1 MKKTA
6 PPPRRASALAAPA
19 DTELPMRLGIAA
31 AVFFALSLLYFFPS
45 FLPGR
50 QMHGTDYLAGSYFF
64 YDFFADRFGAGTLPK
79 WVPYIYGGMP
89 VYANPGSA
97 YHPVHL
103 LGETLLPT
111 GKVIGFIYVV
121 QFWLAGLGMYL
132 LARELGCRAWV
143 AFVAGIAFQFTGVTM
158 SWVYAGHDGR
168 IMVSTM
174 APLFFFFLHRGVRT
188 ESLAPFAGAAATLG
202 FALLSF
208 QIQNSYYLILA
219 GFIWAV
225 FLLFRFGLHRRP
237 AALGKTLVYGFGAI
251 AFAFLLASVNFLP
264 FQDYVGESPRG
275 MEGGRGYEY
284 SISYSMPPVGLLS
297 MAVPEQAGASVQ
309 DPNTGEALFPANAGF
324 KLHTEY
330 VGALVIVLLAVGVA
344 FAWRSVYWRFFAGLA
359 VFALS
364 MALGGNTPLYRLY
377 YTLLPGLNRFR
388 APDLTFYVAAFS
400 LVVMAAL
407 TLERL
412 AELRAASAAR
422 RVGAPDESGLQKVL
436 WIGLGVVAVA
446 VLGAMMTGGAA
457 VAGEPSRAA
466 GWMRFAIFAGG
477 VTAALWAWTA
487 GKMGSLGAAVL
498 LALLTLTDLWIID
511 RRFFHTMDGPERAF
525 AADDVVA
532 FLETQP
538 KPNRVWAF
546 SVPGAGIPT
555 WGRGGSKGGDYPML
569 FGIEQVAGE
578 HPNPLQR
585 WVEYIGAGQSEI
597 TDFHNLLGPRDSLG
611 VIESQEGQSLVFNPR
626 PGLLEAANVRYVV
639 SMAPLVHPGL
649 REVHRGSA
657 LVYQVANALDR
668 AYLVPA
674 VQKLPAERILPAM
687 TSGGWNPAQTA
698 FVPADADVNLPAGPL
713 SGGARVTAHT
723 EDRVTVQTTASR
735 PALMVL
741 ADNDYAGWTARIDG
755 REAPIIRTNHTLRGV
770 VVPQGTHT
778 VEFTFRPGDL
788 YTGFYLYLAGF
799 GLLAAYAVFLLVR
812 GRRRRGDEPVVATE
826 PGTGPAPGPTPVGV

>member
-1 MKKTA
+1 MAKTA

-31 AVFFALSLLYFFPS
+31 AVFFALSLLYFFPA

-50 QMHGTDYLAGSYFF
+50 QVYGTDYLAGSYFF
-64 YDFFADRFGAGTLPK
+64 YDFFADRFGSGSLPK

-103 LGETLLPT
+103 LAETLLPT
-111 GKVIGFIYVV
+111 GKVIGAIFVV

-174 APLFFFFLHRGVRT
+174 APLFFYFLHRGVRT
-188 ESLAPFAGAAATLG
+188 GSVFPFAGAAATLG

-237 AALGKTLVYGFGAI
+237 AALGKTLLLGFGSI

-264 FQDYVGESPRG
+264 FRDYVGESPRG

-284 SISYSMPPVGLLS
+284 STSYSMPPVGLVS
-297 MAVPEQAGASVQ
+297 MAVPEQAGASII
-309 DPNTGEALFPANAGF
+309 DPDTQRPLFPANAGF

-330 VGALVIVLLAVGVA
+330 VGALVLVLLALGFAYSRRVA
-344 FAWRSVYWRFFAGLA
+344 YWWFFGGLA

-377 YTLLPGLNRFR
+377 YAALPGLNRFR
-388 APDLTFYVAAFS
+388 APDLIFYVAAFS
-400 LVVMAAL
+400 LVTMAAL

-412 AELRAASAAR
+412 AVLREEAR
-422 RVGAPDESGLQKVL
+422 TRRATAEAKDGLQPVL
-436 WIGLGVVAVA
+436 WIGLGLVVLAVM
-446 VLGAMMTGGAA
+446 GAMLAGGDSNP
-457 VAGEPSRAA
+457 GEPSRAA
-466 GWMRFAIFAGG
+466 GWMRFALFAGA
-477 VTAALWAWTA
+477 VTAILWAWTA
-487 GKMGSLGAAVL
+487 RKMMSMAAALL
-498 LALLTLTDLWIID
+498 LALVTLADLWIID
-511 RRFFHTMDGPERAF
+511 RRFFHTTQGPDEAF
-525 AADDVVA
+525 AMDDVVA
-532 FLETQP
+532 FLQAQP
-538 KPNRVWAF
+538 GPNRVWALP
-546 SVPGAGIPT
+546 VPQA
-555 WGRGGSKGGDYPML
+555 WGRGGPSGGNYPML
-569 FGIEQVAGE
+569 FGIEQAGGE

-585 WVEYIGAGQSEI
+585 WVQFAGAGQQVI
-597 TDFHNLLGPRDSLG
+597 TDWHNFMGPQDSL
-611 VIESQEGQSLVFNPR
+611 QATQTQDGQALLFTPR
-626 PGLLEAANVRYVV
+626 PGFLEAANIRYIVAMV
-639 SMAPLVHPGL
+639 PMVHPAL

-657 LVYQVANALDR
+657 LVYENTAALPR

-674 VQKLPAERILPAM
+674 VQKLPEEQILGAM
-687 TSGGWNPAQTA
+687 RSGGWNPAQTA
-698 FVPADADVNLPAGPL
+698 YVQTDADVNLPAGPL
-713 SGGARVTAHT
+713 TGNAQVTAH
-723 EDRVTVQTTASR
+723 EPDRVTVRTTASR

-741 ADNDYAGWTARIDG
+741 ADNYYAGWTATVDG
-755 REAPIIRTNHTLRGV
+755 RETPIVRTNNTLRGV
-770 VVPQGTHT
+770 VVPAGTHT
-778 VEFTFRPGDL
+778 VEFVFHPADL

-799 GLLAAYAVFLLVR
+799 AVLVALAVLALVR
-812 GRRRRGDEPVVATE
+812 GRRRPAAEPEPVPV
-826 PGTGPAPGPTPVGV
+826 PA

>member
-1 MKKTA
+1 MAKTA
-6 PPPRRASALAAPA
+6 PPPRRASALATPA

-31 AVFFALSLLYFFPS
+31 AVFFALSLLYFFPA

-50 QMHGTDYLAGSYFF
+50 QAFGTDYMAGSYFF
-64 YDFFADRFGAGTLPK
+64 YDFFADRFGSGSLPK

-111 GKVIGFIYVV
+111 GKVIAFIYLV

-174 APLFFFFLHRGVRT
+174 APLFFYFLHRGIRT
-188 ESLAPFAGAAATLG
+188 GSVFPFAGAAGTLG
-202 FALLSF
+202 LALLSF

-237 AALGKTLVYGFGAI
+237 AALGKTVLLGFGSI

-264 FQDYVGESPRG
+264 FRDYVGESPRG
-275 MEGGRGYEY
+275 MAGGRGYEY
-284 SISYSMPPVGLLS
+284 STSYSMPPIGLVA

-309 DPNTGEALFPANAGF
+309 DPETGRALFPPNAGF

-330 VGALVIVLLAVGVA
+330 VGALVLVLLALGV
-344 FAWRSVYWRFFAGLA
+344 VYSRRVAYWWFFGGLA
-359 VFALS
+359 LFALS

-377 YTLLPGLNRFR
+377 YAVLPGLDRFR
-388 APDLTFYVAAFS
+388 APDLAFYVAAFS
-400 LVVMAAL
+400 LVTMAAL

-412 AELRAASAAR
+412 AVLREEARTRRASAEAK
-422 RVGAPDESGLQKVL
+422 DGLQTVL
-436 WIGLGVVAVA
+436 WIGIGVVAVA
-446 VLGAMMTGGAA
+446 VLGAMMAGGDTGP
-457 VAGEPSRAA
+457 GEPSRAA
-466 GWMRFAIFAGG
+466 GWMRFALFAGA
-477 VTAALWAWTA
+477 VTAILWAWTA
-487 GKMGSLGAAVL
+487 RKMMSMAAAIL
-498 LALLTLTDLWIID
+498 LAVVTIGDLWIID
-511 RRFFHTMDGPERAF
+511 RRFFHTTEGPDQAF
-525 AADDVVA
+525 AADDVIA
-532 FLETQP
+532 FLESQP
-538 KPNRVWAF
+538 RPNRVWAF
-546 SVPGAGIPT
+546 SLPAAGIGT

-569 FGIEQVAGE
+569 YGIEQVAGE

-585 WVEYIGAGQSEI
+585 WVKYIGAGQQEI
-597 TDFHNLLGPRDSLG
+597 TDFHNLLGPPDSLG
-611 VIESQEGQSLVFNPR
+611 IVQGAGGEQAIAFNPR
-626 PGLLEAANVRYVV
+626 PGLMEAANIRYIV
-639 SMAPLVHPGL
+639 SMAPLAHPSL
-649 REVHRGSA
+649 REVHRGTA
-657 LVYQVANALDR
+657 LVYENTAALPR

-674 VQKLPAERILPAM
+674 VRKLPEDQVLPAM
-687 TSGGWNPAQTA
+687 ERGGWNPAQTA
-698 FVPADADVNLPAGPL
+698 FVESDADVNLPAGPL
-713 SGGARVTAHT
+713 TGDARVTAHE
-723 EDRVTVQTTASR
+723 EDRVTVRTTASR

-741 ADNDYAGWTARIDG
+741 ADNYYTGWKATVDG
-755 REAPIIRTNHTLRGV
+755 RETPIVRANGTLRGV

-778 VEFTFRPGDL
+778 VEFVFHPDDL

-799 GLLAAYAVFLLVR
+799 AVLAALAVLALLR
-812 GRRRRGDEPVVATE
+812 GRRRGASAELEPVVA
-826 PGTGPAPGPTPVGV
+826 PA

>member
-6 PPPRRASALAAPA
+6 SPPRRASALAAPA

-31 AVFFALSLLYFFPS
+31 AVFLALSLLYFFPS

-50 QMHGTDYLAGSYFF
+50 QMYGTDYLAGSYFF

-103 LGETLLPT
+103 LGEALLPT
-111 GKVIGFIYVV
+111 GKVLGFIFVI

-174 APLFFFFLHRGVRT
+174 APLFFYFLHRGVRT
-188 ESLAPFAGAAATLG
+188 GSVAPFAGVAATLG

-237 AALGKTLVYGFGAI
+237 AALGKTVALGFGSI

-264 FQDYVGESPRG
+264 FRDYVGESPRG
-275 MEGGRGYEY
+275 MQGGRGYEY
-284 SISYSMPPVGLLS
+284 STSYSMPPIGLVS
-297 MAVPEQAGASVQ
+297 MAVPEHAGASVR
-309 DPNTGEALFPANAGF
+309 DPETGEALFPPTTGF

-377 YTLLPGLNRFR
+377 YAALPGLNRFR
-388 APDLTFYVAAFS
+388 APDLVYYVAAFS

-412 AELRAASAAR
+412 AERRAASTAR
-422 RVGAPDESGLQKVL
+422 RAGAADDSGLRKVL
-436 WIGLGVVAVA
+436 WIGLGVVAIT
-446 VLGAMMTGGAA
+446 VLGAMLSGGEAA
-457 VAGEPSRAA
+457 PGEPSRAA

-477 VTAALWAWTA
+477 ATAILWAWTA
-487 GKMGSLGAAVL
+487 AKMASLATALL
-498 LALLTLTDLWIID
+498 LALLTLADLWIID
-511 RRFFHTMDGPERAF
+511 RRFFHTTDGPEQAF

-532 FLETQP
+532 FLQTQP
-538 KPNRVWAF
+538 KPSRVWAF
-546 SVPGAGIPT
+546 SLPAAGIPT
-555 WGRGGSKGGDYPML
+555 WGNGGPNGGDYPML
-569 FGIEQVAGE
+569 HGIEQAGGE

-585 WVEYIGAGQSEI
+585 WVQYVGAGQEVI
-597 TDFHNLLGPRDSLG
+597 TDWHNLLGPQDSLG
-611 VIESQEGQSLVFNPR
+611 IVQTPDGAQGIVFNPR
-626 PGLLEAANVRYVV
+626 PGLLEAANVRYIV
-639 SMAPLVHPGL
+639 SMAPLVHPNL

-657 LVYQVANALDR
+657 LVYQVTNALNR
-668 AYLVPA
+668 AYLVPT
-674 VQKLPAERILPAM
+674 VQKLPADRILPTMLA
-687 TSGGWNPAQTA
+687 GGWNPGQTA
-698 FVPADADVNLPAGPL
+698 LVPADADVNLPAGPL
-713 SGGARVTAHT
+713 SGSAQVTAY
-723 EDRVTVQTTASR
+723 EPDRVAVQATASR
-735 PALMVL
+735 PALLVL

-778 VEFTFRPGDL
+778 VEFTFHPDDL

-799 GLLAAYAVFLLVR
+799 GLLAAYAVLLLVR
-812 GRRRRGDEPVVATE
+812 GRRRDEDVEPQPVA
-826 PGTGPAPGPTPVGV
+826 A

>member
-1 MKKTA
+1 MAKTA
-6 PPPRRASALAAPA
+6 PPPRRASALAAPV

-50 QMHGTDYLAGSYFF
+50 QMYGTDYMAGSYFF

-79 WVPYIYGGMP
+79 WVPYVYGGMP

-103 LGETLLPT
+103 LGEALLPT
-111 GKVIGFIYVV
+111 GKVIGAIFVV

-174 APLFFFFLHRGVRT
+174 APLFFYFLHRGVRT
-188 ESLAPFAGAAATLG
+188 GSVAPFAGVAATLA

-237 AALGKTLVYGFGAI
+237 AALGKTVALGFGSI

-264 FQDYVGESPRG
+264 FRDYVGESPRG
-275 MEGGRGYEY
+275 MQGGRGYEY
-284 SISYSMPPVGLLS
+284 STSYSMPPVGLVS
-297 MAVPEQAGASVQ
+297 MAVPEHAGASVV
-309 DPNTGEALFPANAGF
+309 DPETGEALFPPNAGF

-330 VGALVIVLLAVGVA
+330 VGALVIVLLALGVA

-364 MALGGNTPLYRLY
+364 MALGGHTPLYRLY
-377 YTLLPGLNRFR
+377 YALLPGLNRFR
-388 APDLTFYVAAFS
+388 APDLTYYVAAFS

-422 RVGAPDESGLQKVL
+422 RAGAAEEGGLQKVL

-446 VLGAMMTGGAA
+446 VLGAMVAGGGAA
-457 VAGEPSRAA
+457 PGEPSRAA
-466 GWMRFAIFAGG
+466 GWMRFAIFAGA
-477 VTAALWAWTA
+477 VAATLWAWTA
-487 GKMGSLGAAVL
+487 RKMGSLGAALL

-511 RRFFHTMDGPERAF
+511 RRFFHTTEGPAQAF

-532 FLETQP
+532 FLDTQP
-538 KPNRVWAF
+538 KPSRVWAL
-546 SVPGAGIPT
+546 SVPGIPT

-585 WVEYIGAGQSEI
+585 WVEYVGAGQQEI
-597 TDFHNLLGPRDSLG
+597 TDFHNLLGPQDSLG
-611 VIESQEGQSLVFNPR
+611 VIQTPDGGQALVFHPR
-626 PGLLEAANVRYVV
+626 PGLLEAANVRYIV
-639 SMAPLVHPGL
+639 SMAPLANPNL

-657 LVYQVANALDR
+657 LVYQVTGALDR

-674 VQKLPAERILPAM
+674 VQKLPAEGILPAM
-687 TSGGWNPAQTA
+687 LAGGWNPAQTA
-698 FVPADADVNLPAGPL
+698 FVPADAQVNVPAGPL
-713 SGGARVTAHT
+713 TGGARVTAY
-723 EDRVTVQTTASR
+723 EPDRVAVQTTASR
-735 PALMVL
+735 PALLVL
-741 ADNDYAGWTARIDG
+741 ADNEYAGWTARIDG

-799 GLLAAYAVFLLVR
+799 ALLAAYALFLLVR
-812 GRRRRGDEPVVATE
+812 GRRRRTDETAAAAEPVAST
-826 PGTGPAPGPTPVGV
+826 